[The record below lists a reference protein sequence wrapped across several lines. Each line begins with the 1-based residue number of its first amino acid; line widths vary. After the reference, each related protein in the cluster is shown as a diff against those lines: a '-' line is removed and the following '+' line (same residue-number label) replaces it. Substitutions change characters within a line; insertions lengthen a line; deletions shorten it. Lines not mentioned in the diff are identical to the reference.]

1 MIPFI
6 HVMSAYSMP
15 GTISAIRSK
24 IVDKTEKKKS
34 AFTCVSVLIVLILIS
49 RQIMLYKKDFLYS
62 QDHP

>member
-24 IVDKTEKKKS
+24 IVDKTEKKFSFHMCKCS
-34 AFTCVSVLIVLILIS
+34 NSVDSYFKTVYAL
-49 RQIMLYKKDFLYS
+49 
-62 QDHP
+62 